1 MTLDWLMGIAG
12 FLLIVSIFA
21 NRISDRFGIPGLLL
35 FLGIGMLA
43 GTDGVGK
50 IQFSNARLSNYI
62 GTVALTFILF
72 SGGLETKWNEVKPVV
87 VRRTVHGRRVP
98 DRLFPVCLRLLSY
111 RPLL

>member
-43 GTDGVGK
+43 GSVGVG
-50 IQFSNARLSNYI
+50 
-62 GTVALTFILF
+62 
-72 SGGLETKWNEVKPVV
+72 
-87 VRRTVHGRRVP
+87 
-98 DRLFPVCLRLLSY
+98 
-111 RPLL
+111 

>member
-72 SGGLETKWNEVKPVV
+72 SGGLETKWKT
-87 VRRTVHGRRVP
+87 RCRARFRTVHGRRVP

>member
-43 GTDGVGK
+43 VPTA
-50 IQFSNARLSNYI
+50 S
-62 GTVALTFILF
+62 
-72 SGGLETKWNEVKPVV
+72 VKPV
-87 VRRTVHGRRVP
+87 
-98 DRLFPVCLRLLSY
+98 FQ
-111 RPLL
+111 RPPQ

>member
-43 GTDGVGK
+43 G
-50 IQFSNARLSNYI
+50 Y
-62 GTVALTFILF
+62 
-72 SGGLETKWNEVKPVV
+72 
-87 VRRTVHGRRVP
+87 RRRR
-98 DRLFPVCLRLLSY
+98 
-111 RPLL
+111 

>member
-43 GTDGVGK
+43 GVPTA
-50 IQFSNARLSNYI
+50 S
-62 GTVALTFILF
+62 
-72 SGGLETKWNEVKPVV
+72 VKSS
-87 VRRTVHGRRVP
+87 
-98 DRLFPVCLRLLSY
+98 FPTPASVTTSA
-111 RPLL
+111 PSP